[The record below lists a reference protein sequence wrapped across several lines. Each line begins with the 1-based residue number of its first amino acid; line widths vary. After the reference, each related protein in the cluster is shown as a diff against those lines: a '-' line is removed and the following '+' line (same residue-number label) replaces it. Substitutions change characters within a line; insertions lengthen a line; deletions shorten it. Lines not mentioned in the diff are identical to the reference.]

1 MMIDIDKAVVAKLK
15 KGESHFEILVDC
27 EKALELRKGKDVD
40 MDDILATN
48 DIFKDVKRGEHA
60 SDLLKVFKTENKRE
74 IARKI
79 IMEGEVQ
86 MTSEYKKKLRDEKR
100 KQIINIIHR
109 NAVDPNTGFPHPPQR
124 IDNALNE
131 IKVNIDEFKPAEEQ
145 LQHILP
151 KLRVIL
157 PLKYEIREIAIRI
170 PGTYAGK
177 CISVLKQYGKLL
189 KDEWQNDG
197 SLVAVVE
204 VPAGIQEEFFDKLN
218 GLAHGEVESKILNV
232 R

>member
-60 SDLLKVFKTENKRE
+60 SDLLKFFKTENKRE

>member
-1 MMIDIDKAVVAKLK
+1 MVDIDKAVVAKLK